1 MRMINTPWARLTSQH
16 FAPAF
21 IVLFVGVV
29 LSAAVSIAIDM
40 WREDPTELLLVGLSV
55 TVALAGLVQYLISRE
70 TRRVARVM
78 LEALPQPVYFKGTD
92 GRYGVVNSAWE
103 AFFGMPRST
112 VIGKMARE
120 LSSTERAVTQRIDA
134 SDETL
139 WERPGFQVYEDVI
152 STVDGSRHD
161 AIVCKATCVGAGGRI
176 AGLVGTIIDI
186 SDRKRIER
194 RLTMQH
200 AVTRVLAEAENLHD
214 VVPTIIR
221 TICETMGW
229 HYGALYR
236 YHADEH
242 VLRCEEMWGIDRPN
256 IRRFMEAAGR
266 RVVSVDNTARG
277 LVRRTFALGKPVWI
291 SNVATDET
299 LQRKELI
306 VQAGLHGA
314 FAFPLRAGSQVL
326 GILEFF
332 HSEILDPDAMLLDV
346 AESIGSQ
353 IGQYIVRRQ
362 AEADKHLAMHDA
374 VTGLPSRLMFMG
386 RLEHA
391 LVQAQRHG
399 RRLAVMFIDLDRFKL
414 VNDTLGHE
422 AGDLLLKETSRR
434 LKSNLRAGDTAA
446 RLGGD
451 EFVMLL
457 EDISS
462 EDDMRSVGQKL
473 IAELA
478 APFAIAGT
486 EVTVTASI
494 GVSTFPRDGQDAG
507 SLLRYADAAMYRAKG
522 NGRNLCAVYSDA
534 QDLED
539 RQDPGASGREECA

>member
-1 MRMINTPWARLTSQH
+1 MINTPWTRLTCNQH

-21 IVLFVGVV
+21 IVLFVGVA
-29 LSAAVSIAIDM
+29 LSAAVSVAIDM
-40 WREDPTELLLVGLSV
+40 WRQNPAELLLVGLSV

-92 GRYGVVNSAWE
+92 GRYAVVNSAWE
-103 AFFGMPRST
+103 AFFGVQRSAVVGHT
-112 VIGKMARE
+112 TEELPARE
-120 LSSTERAVTQRIDA
+120 RDVTQRLDA

-139 WERPGFQVYEDVI
+139 WQRPGFQVYEDVI
-152 STVDGSRHD
+152 STMHGARHD
-161 AIVCKATCVGAGGRI
+161 AIVCKATCIGAGGRI

-200 AVTRVLAEAENLHD
+200 AVTRVLAEAENLND
-214 VVPTIIR
+214 VVPKIIR

-229 HYGALYR
+229 HYGAIYR
-236 YHADEH
+236 YQAHEH
-242 VLRCEEMWGIDRPN
+242 VLRCEEMWGIDSPN

-266 RVVSVDNTARG
+266 RVVHVDEKGQG
-277 LVRRTFALGKPVWI
+277 LVRRTFATGKPVWI
-291 SNVATDET
+291 SDVALDET
-299 LQRKELI
+299 LQRKEM
-306 VQAGLHGA
+306 VVAAGLHGA
-314 FAFPLRAGSQVL
+314 FAFPLRAGNEVL

-332 HSEILDPDAMLLDV
+332 HSDVLDPDAMLLDV

-353 IGQYIVRRQ
+353 IGQYIVRRK
-362 AEADKHLAMHDA
+362 AEAEKHLAMHDA
-374 VTGLPSRLMFMG
+374 VTGLPNRLLFMG
-386 RLEHA
+386 RLDHA
-391 LVQAQRHG
+391 IVQARRHG

-414 VNDTLGHE
+414 VNDTHGHE
-422 AGDLLLKETSRR
+422 AGDLLLKAIAHR
-434 LKSNLRAGDTAA
+434 LKASLRAGDTAA

-457 EDISS
+457 EDITS
-462 EDDMRSVGQKL
+462 ESDMRGIGEKL

-478 APFAIAGT
+478 LPVGIGGT

-494 GVSTFPRDGQDAG
+494 GVSTFPRDGQDAAA
-507 SLLRYADAAMYRAKG
+507 LLRCADAAMYRAKG
-522 NGRNLCAVYSDA
+522 GGRNLCALYSDRPPEHRELA
-534 QDLED
+534 ELDA
-539 RQDPGASGREECA
+539 GAVEAGA

>member
-1 MRMINTPWARLTSQH
+1 MKRMTNTPWTRLTSNQH

-21 IVLFVGVV
+21 IVLLVGVAM
-29 LSAAVSIAIDM
+29 SAAVSIAIDM

-55 TVALAGLVQYLISRE
+55 TAALAGLVHYLISRE

-103 AFFGMPRST
+103 AFFGVQRSA
-112 VIGKMARE
+112 VVGKKTEELRAR
-120 LSSTERAVTQRIDA
+120 ERAVTRRLDA

-139 WERPGFQVYEDVI
+139 WQRPGFQVYEDVI
-152 STVDGSRHD
+152 STVDGTRHD
-161 AIVCKATCVGAGGRI
+161 AIVCKATCVGSGGRI
-176 AGLVGTIIDI
+176 EGLVGTIIDI

-200 AVTRVLAEAENLHD
+200 AVTRVLAEAENLSD
-214 VVPTIIR
+214 VVPKIIR

-236 YHADEH
+236 YHAHAQE
-242 VLRCEEMWGIDRPN
+242 LRCDEMWGIDSPN

-266 RVVSVDNTARG
+266 RIVRVDGIGQG

-291 SNVATDET
+291 SDVALDET
-299 LQRKELI
+299 LQRKEL
-306 VQAGLHGA
+306 VVKAGLHGA
-314 FAFPLRAGSQVL
+314 FAFPLRAGSEVL

-353 IGQYIVRRQ
+353 IGQYIVRRK

-374 VTGLPSRLMFMG
+374 VTGLPNRVLFMG
-386 RLEHA
+386 RLDHA
-391 LVQAQRHG
+391 LVQARRHG

-422 AGDLLLKETSRR
+422 AGDLLLKAIAHR
-434 LKSNLRAGDTAA
+434 LRSSLRAGDTAA

-462 EDDMRSVGQKL
+462 EDDMRSVGEKL

-478 APFAIAGT
+478 APVGIGDT

-494 GVSTFPRDGQDAG
+494 GVSTFPRDAQDGA
-507 SLLRYADAAMYRAKG
+507 SLLRCADAAMYRAKG
-522 NGRNLCAVYSDA
+522 GGRNLCALYSDA
-534 QDLED
+534 SGC
-539 RQDPGASGREECA
+539 RDPGAGARPEGA